1 MMKYDREKAENL
13 SILKINVASF
23 KILNS
28 DSIGVKMIQANKN
41 YNEKVRSDF
50 KSKLSRRNFS

>member
-50 KSKLSRRNFS
+50 KSKLSRRNFC